1 MDAPASIAAAVADL
15 LAMDPAER
23 EALRARCRTIAL
35 EKYSWETTRGG
46 LVELYRRLADTGD
59 ASGWGSAADAR
70 GAAMSAVSGSAPRP
84 AGDARRGSHCSSTT
98 GSSQTRAPG
107 SSPAAWP
114 TAGWTVTVVART
126 GEGLPAREDRD
137 GFRVVR
143 IAQPRPLRW
152 LPSPHLPEAATGDP
166 RRPASA
172 SAPSGPFP
180 ARRRSLLGRARSVAI
195 ELVGRPVQAVRYLRL
210 TRLWAERIGADVP
223 AVDIWQAEGMITL
236 PVALALRRRRGGR
249 VVYDAR
255 DLQVD
260 STRFARLPGPW
271 RRLLARRERSWA
283 RSADA
288 TITANEPYADV
299 LRRKQGIDA
308 TVVFNGPV
316 GTDPETDAAGASS
329 TSAGAAIRER
339 LAIPASIPIVLCLG
353 NVAPG
358 RGVEQLCRAMAEVPV
373 AVLLVVG
380 PGGPFREQVRAEA
393 ATLPHADRIRF
404 LPGVAPEEI
413 PAWTAAADVAAMPIQ
428 PTTLNHR
435 LTTPT
440 RLFDALGAGV
450 PIVASDLPGMAAIVR
465 ATGAGVVCD
474 PADPNA
480 IAAAIREILEASPER
495 RAAYRRASLAAGHG
509 VYAWERQVE
518 ALLGVYRRLGTA
530 TPSPRR
536 D

>member
-1 MDAPASIAAAVADL
+1 
-15 LAMDPAER
+15 
-23 EALRARCRTIAL
+23 
-35 EKYSWETTRGG
+35 
-46 LVELYRRLADTGD
+46 
-59 ASGWGSAADAR
+59 
-70 GAAMSAVSGSAPRP
+70 MSAVSRSVPRP
-84 AGDARRGSHCSSTT
+84 AGDARRIALLLNNGFVADSRSWKLARSLAD
-98 GSSQTRAPG
+98 R
-107 SSPAAWP
+107 
-114 TAGWTVTVVART
+114 GWAVTVVART
-126 GEGLPAREDRD
+126 GEGLPEREERD

-152 LPSPHLPEAATGDP
+152 LPSPHLPEAAPGDP

-172 SAPSGPFP
+172 ASGPLP
-180 ARRRSLLGRARSVAI
+180 TRPRSLLGRARSVAI

-210 TRLWAERIGADVP
+210 TRLWAERIGADVA

-316 GTDPETDAAGASS
+316 GTDLETDAAGVPS
-329 TSAGAAIRER
+329 TSAGAAIRDR

-380 PGGPFREQVRAEA
+380 PGGAFRESVRAEA

-413 PAWTAAADVAAMPIQ
+413 PAWTATADVAAMPIQ

-474 PADPNA
+474 PADPMA
-480 IAAAIREILEASPER
+480 IAAAIREILEAPPER

-530 TPSPRR
+530 TPPARR